1 MMTISIHPAVSTTL
15 RVVVKTLLAP
25 IVFVLALLEPILRY
39 LAVLMVFVGVI
50 TATIWEMSAVGPTFP
65 FMKFVA
71 ASFSGVAVYVL
82 YYWLFSFLIAD

>member
-1 MMTISIHPAVSTTL
+1 MTISIHPVVSTTL

-25 IVFVLALLEPILRY
+25 IVFGLALLEPILRY

-65 FMKFVA
+65 FLKFVA
-71 ASFSGVAVYVL
+71 TSFSGVVIYVL